1 MATSMRDE
9 IHQYIE
15 QADERFVSLVYA
27 MMRADNANEKDVLT
41 IEQQEDLRIRIERH
55 RNGVSKSYSWEEAK
69 SIISSQKLK

>member
-1 MATSMRDE
+1 MATSRRDE
-9 IHQYIE
+9 IHEYIE
-15 QADERFVSLVYA
+15 HADERFVSLVYA
-27 MMRADNANEKDVLT
+27 MMQADNANEKDALT

>member
-1 MATSMRDE
+1 MATSRRDE
-9 IHQYIE
+9 IHEYIE

-27 MMRADNANEKDVLT
+27 MMQADNANEKDALT

>member
-69 SIISSQKLK
+69 SIVSSQKLK